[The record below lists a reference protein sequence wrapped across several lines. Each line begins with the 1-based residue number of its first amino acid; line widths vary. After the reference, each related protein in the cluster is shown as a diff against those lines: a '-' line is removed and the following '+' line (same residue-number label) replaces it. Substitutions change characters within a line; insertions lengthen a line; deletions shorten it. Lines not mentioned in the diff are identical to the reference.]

1 MTSSLA
7 VLTAVGG
14 LGSAA
19 TAKRPLTL
27 MLNRLLAQPASTGA
41 ERQKYLTH
49 GWGARSPQCTEDV
62 LTVRRTE
69 ADLLRAQYLGFVAPN
84 PMRHSPATTQESFG
98 AYG

>member
-27 MLNRLLAQPASTGA
+27 MFLAQPASTGA

-49 GWGARSPQCTEDV
+49 GWGARSPQCTEYV